1 MTHRFFIPTRPS
13 PSISPAPLFV
23 LTPSRQARSEK
34 VPEFL
39 TVRFGQSTFDAEG
52 TEASG
57 RFFSRR
63 ISYPD
68 FGDSGVTIGRGY
80 DMGRR
85 TSRQVI
91 SELGAAGMPLGDARY
106 LAQSAG
112 LRGEKAREFVEQHR
126 SRAPLISLE
135 TQKRLFEEIVTPDL
149 IKDIKRI
156 FAKPDTV
163 RMYGETHWEKLPQA
177 AQELIFDLRYRG
189 DYTPTTR
196 QRLQPPLVSGDLQ
209 GLRTVIEDTAYW
221 RARGVPSERIR
232 HRQILAAQL

>member
-1 MTHRFFIPTRPS
+1 MTHRFFIQNRPS
-13 PSISPAPLFV
+13 PSISPAPLFM
-23 LTPSRQARSEK
+23 LSPNRQLKSEK
-34 VPEFL
+34 VPELL

-91 SELGAAGMPLGDARY
+91 SELGAAGMPLDDARY

-112 LRGEKAREFVEQHR
+112 LRQDRAREFVEQHMAT
-126 SRAPLISLE
+126 APLISLE

-196 QRLQPPLVSGDLQ
+196 RRLQPPLVSGDLRE
-209 GLRTVIEDTAYW
+209 LRAVIDDTAYW
-221 RARGVPSERIR
+221 RTRGVPTERIR
-232 HRQILAAQL
+232 ERQRLAELL